1 MTHRFDL
8 EQNIMQCWNVC
19 DDIQLYLDMHDNMDE
34 DQRMNYL
41 IGLKQMYQMKFE
53 RLWDNFEVCIRNKQ
67 I

>member
-8 EQNIMQCWNVC
+8 EQNIMQCWNVA

-53 RLWDNFEVCIRNKQ
+53 RLWDNFETCISTRQ

>member
-53 RLWDNFEVCIRNKQ
+53 RCWNSFEECVSTRQ

>member
-8 EQNIMQCWNVC
+8 EQNIMQCWNVA

-53 RLWDNFEVCIRNKQ
+53 RLWDNFETCISTRE

>member
-8 EQNIMQCWNVC
+8 EQNIMQCWNVA
-19 DDIQLYLDMHDNMDE
+19 DDIQLYLDMHDSMDE

-53 RLWDNFEVCIRNKQ
+53 RLWDNFETCISTRQ